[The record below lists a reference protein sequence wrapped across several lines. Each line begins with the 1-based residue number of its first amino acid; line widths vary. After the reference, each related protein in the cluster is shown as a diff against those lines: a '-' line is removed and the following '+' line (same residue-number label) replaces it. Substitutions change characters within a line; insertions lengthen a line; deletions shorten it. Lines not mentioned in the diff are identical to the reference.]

1 MFKVPVGLASRTREL
16 MNSVT
21 LNSLNNGKGFNMYLP
36 GILRAFPKPVP
47 SAITSPAIP
56 KYRGESF
63 QFRKLS
69 CISSNYCSTTHQFL
83 SSLKSSTSRLVG
95 KRAFHSSRRA
105 EIKFIFSS
113 KSPKNGNKPFVKV
126 YKVSPFFIIFATASI
141 FTFILTSTIVVI
153 PLIFHF
159 FFPLLIMFI
168 FFKQFKKWQKNIF
181 YKDVLTSLPKTKL
194 KITLPTMRSLQL
206 QPMVQSWK
214 EISSRMGIPNEF
226 AKGLNVD
233 LVKQEETRKQFL
245 SFLQKRVLESFTKNE
260 LGIRSYFLGDS
271 VEKWIKE
278 SYDLELDIDNCRSEL
293 RKFQTFIF
301 SSVRYKLYLDSMKNL
316 PLNPSKKLEGK
327 KHIADVYVIILDES
341 FPAIMFN
348 GRAYSKADFFKILQE
363 SETSNSSKTLN
374 TIIAIKSV
382 NTLLSK
388 HFVITTNGDSGE
400 FFSKYN
406 ISKINDK
413 NTEYTLKE

>member
-1 MFKVPVGLASRTREL
+1 MFRLPVGLVARTREVTNRL
-16 MNSVT
+16 AFNSAKG
-21 LNSLNNGKGFNMYLP
+21 LNVCLSRN
-36 GILRAFPKPVP
+36 LRAFPRPVP
-47 SAITSPAIP
+47 SAVISTAIP
-56 KYRGESF
+56 KYGGEGF
-63 QFRKLS
+63 QFPRLS
-69 CISSNYCSTTHQFL
+69 LISPNHCSYTHQFL
-83 SSLKSSTSRLVG
+83 SNQKSSTFKFIS

-126 YKVSPFFIIFATASI
+126 YKVSPFFILFATASI

-153 PLIFHF
+153 PFIFHF
-159 FFPLLIMFI
+159 FFPLLIIFI
-168 FFKQFKKWQKNIF
+168 SFKQFKKWQKNIF
-181 YKDVLTSLPKTKL
+181 YKDVFTSLPRTEL
-194 KITLPTMRSLQL
+194 RITVPTMRSLQL

-226 AKGLNVD
+226 AKGLNVN
-233 LVKQEETRKQFL
+233 LVKQDEIRKQFL

-260 LGIRSYFLGDS
+260 MGIRSYFLGDS
-271 VEKWIKE
+271 VEKWIEE
-278 SYDLELDIDNCRSEL
+278 SYDLELNIDNCRSEL
-293 RKFQTFIF
+293 RKFQTFVF

-341 FPAIMFN
+341 FPEIMFSS
-348 GRAYSKADFFKILQE
+348 GGYSKADFFKILQE

-374 TIIAIKSV
+374 VVIAIKSV

-388 HFVITTNGDSGE
+388 HFVITANGDSGD
-400 FFSKYN
+400 FFSKYY
-406 ISKINDK
+406 ISKVNGK
-413 NTEYTLKE
+413 NTEYTLKNRQY